1 MSLDQKLERVIAR
14 HEQLGADLASDQKR
28 DPQDFAR
35 MSKEYAELAPLV
47 EAIGTLRD
55 VRREIAD
62 LETLRD
68 DAATDGEMRALAE
81 SELPALEERATKLDR
96 EIRVLLLPKDE
107 ADERNAILEI
117 RAGTGG
123 DEAALFGGVLL
134 SMYSRYAELRGWK
147 FEIMSASETSLGGFK
162 EAVATITGRG
172 VFARLKFESGVH
184 RVQRVPETEAS
195 GRIHTS
201 AATVAVLPE
210 AEEVDIKIDEK
221 DLRIDVFRS
230 SGPGGQSVNTTD
242 SAVRITHL
250 PTGIVVQQQD
260 EKSQHKNKAK
270 ALKVLRARLYEQ
282 ERAEKDAVRAAS
294 RKNQIG
300 SGDRSERIRTY
311 NYPQG
316 RVTDHRIG
324 LTLYKLEQVLRGEA
338 LDEIIEAL
346 IAEDEAARLADAE

>member
-1 MSLDQKLERVIAR
+1 NPCRRCRRSHAADAEPAAARSGARLARPCGHAGGGGCGTLAGAPVCAVEGTEGPIVSLDQKLERVIAR

-162 EAVATITGRG
+162 EAVASITGRG

-184 RVQRVPETEAS
+184 RV
-195 GRIHTS
+195 
-201 AATVAVLPE
+201 
-210 AEEVDIKIDEK
+210 
-221 DLRIDVFRS
+221 
-230 SGPGGQSVNTTD
+230 
-242 SAVRITHL
+242 
-250 PTGIVVQQQD
+250 
-260 EKSQHKNKAK
+260 
-270 ALKVLRARLYEQ
+270 
-282 ERAEKDAVRAAS
+282 
-294 RKNQIG
+294 
-300 SGDRSERIRTY
+300 
-311 NYPQG
+311 
-316 RVTDHRIG
+316 
-324 LTLYKLEQVLRGEA
+324 
-338 LDEIIEAL
+338 
-346 IAEDEAARLADAE
+346 